1 MSSPEI
7 APITTELKRLSQ
19 VASHVYD
26 EAGRYRD
33 AFLNADPFRHVSI
46 DEFFDPAFA
55 ERLLAEFP
63 SFDPK
68 LARNEHG
75 GTGRKAVNTS
85 IREISPTYQE
95 VYATISS
102 APFLELVSSLS
113 GIPDLILDPK
123 LYGGGTHENLHGQEL
138 DPHVDFNY
146 DESQQLH
153 RRLNLIVYLNKGW
166 QEEWGGSIEIHSN
179 PRRPKDNRIKSY
191 LPLFNRCV
199 MFETNEYSWHGFPR
213 INLPP
218 EMRHLSRK
226 SLSIYL
232 YTKDRPAHEIVP
244 MHGTF
249 YVQRPLPAQIASG
262 AVLSAADLQAVE
274 NLLIRRDGWIEYYQ
288 QAELKKNAEIAEKGA
303 YIRDL
308 LQRARLPLVGYIAQ
322 NAVSGYYPDGW
333 AESHLKCDLK
343 PVHPVTSLTLSGTR
357 SDWQTPQA
365 TLRVRVNGELRAEAQ
380 LTHGAFNLPIHLPV
394 PLTEAFILDIACE
407 SVGNGGRNSADDRD
421 LAFLV
426 YQLTATHVPAEDNE
440 KQACI
445 ESLHAELAEE
455 QKQFEQKQVELVNE
469 QHRAPAPATGP
480 VIQEKAAEGF
490 YWDRWIAPEANV
502 LLRPFAPVLALELHG
517 WRPPEASGTL
527 SVSVSVNGR
536 ALSRASAGRDQFTLR
551 VPFSEPVT
559 EPFHVQIST
568 IPSFCPKN
576 PGQSEDSRNL
586 AFVLLELRAVPA
598 STPLVKRLLGRLRS

>member
-1 MSSPEI
+1 MPL
-7 APITTELKRLSQ
+7 AQ

-26 EAGRYRD
+26 DADRYRET
-33 AFLNADPFRHVSI
+33 FLNADPFRHVAI
-46 DEFFDPAFA
+46 DEFFELAFA

-63 SFDPK
+63 SFDSK
-68 LARNEHG
+68 LAKNEHG

-102 APFLELVSSLS
+102 APFLQLVSRLS

-166 QEEWGGSIEIHSN
+166 REEWGGSIEIHSN
-179 PRRPKDNRIKSY
+179 PRRPKENRIKSY
-191 LPLFNRCV
+191 LPSFNRCV

-232 YTKDRPAHEIVP
+232 YTKDRATHEIVP

-249 YVQRPLPAQIASG
+249 YVQRPLPAQLASG
-262 AVLSAADLQAVE
+262 AVLAPADLLAIE
-274 NLLIRRDGWIEYYQ
+274 NLLIRRDSWIEHYQ
-288 QAELKKNAEIAEKGA
+288 QAELKKNGEIAEKAA

-308 LQRARLPLVGYIAQ
+308 LARARLPLAGYIAQ
-322 NAVSGYYPDGW
+322 RAASGYYPDGW
-333 AESHLKCDLK
+333 AASHLKCEIQPLQ
-343 PVHPVTSLTLSGTR
+343 PVTRLTLDGTR
-357 SDWQTPQA
+357 ADWQTRQA
-365 TLRVRVNGELRAEAQ
+365 TLRVRVNGELRAETQ
-380 LTHGAFNLPIHLPV
+380 LTHGAFSLPIHLPV
-394 PLTEAFILDIACE
+394 PLTDAFSLDIICE
-407 SVGNGGRNSADDRD
+407 SVGDGGKNSADDRD
-421 LAFLV
+421 LAFLF
-426 YQLTATHVPAEDNE
+426 YQLTTTHTSAEE
-440 KQACI
+440 RQMRACI
-445 ESLHAELAEE
+445 ESLRAELAEKNTQLAE
-455 QKQFEQKQVELVNE
+455 RQKQFEQKQAELTHE

-480 VIQEKAAEGF
+480 IIQDKAAEGF
-490 YWDRWIAPEANV
+490 YWDRWIGPESSV
-502 LLRPFAPVLALELHG
+502 VLRPLSSVAALELRG

-536 ALSRASAGRDQFTLR
+536 VLSRASAGRDQFVVL
-551 VPFSEPVT
+551 VPLPEPVT
-559 EPFHVQIST
+559 EPFEVQIST
-568 IPSFCPKN
+568 APSFCPKN
-576 PGQSEDSRNL
+576 PGQSEDNRDL
-586 AFVLLELRAVPA
+586 AFVLLELRAVPPSVPFA
-598 STPLVKRLLGRLRS
+598 KRLLRRLRS